1 MEIRS
6 NQSFLVCFVSSSTY
20 SEDRILF
27 VSNRPANPR
36 EASLHP
42 STAQKGV
49 SVGVLLDV
57 LVRRET
63 NRGMY
68 ILHCLDLPIAEE

>member
-6 NQSFLVCFVSSSTY
+6 NYSFLVCFVSSSIY

-27 VSNRPANPR
+27 VSSRPANPR
-36 EASLHP
+36 EASLHL

-49 SVGVLLDV
+49 SVGVLLDL
-57 LVRRET
+57 LVRREM
-63 NRGMY
+63 NRGIY
-68 ILHCLDLPIAEE
+68 ISHCLDLPIAEE